1 MASRTTLLYTG
12 VLLILLAVAYQYRT
26 DITRFVRRYTGA
38 GSTRVAEKE
47 ERKASG
53 VSTQERQTPTPT
65 TPREES
71 KWTLDTE
78 SDIEIYN
85 PPFDPDNPSEEL
97 RSKSGTRLFTKNE
110 LAAHGPNGPLKPILL
125 AMLGRVYDVSEGENY
140 YGPEGGYN
148 FFAGIDGSR
157 AYVTG
162 EFNEEGLID
171 DLGGFTPLQIGEIDG
186 WIKFYDKTY
195 TYAGKLIGR
204 YYNKD
209 GSPTKEWYKTQDLLA
224 QKEKMEAERKEM
236 EKQFPGCNS
245 RWNKEDGGYVFC
257 SDKSGGVH
265 RDWVGFPRRYFA
277 PGSTSWRCSC
287 VHERDL
293 NSPHVKLYPDCDP
306 KAVSCKVDT
315 EKLKKLKS

>member
-38 GSTRVAEKE
+38 GSTRGA

-204 YYNKD
+204 
-209 GSPTKEWYKTQDLLA
+209 
-224 QKEKMEAERKEM
+224 
-236 EKQFPGCNS
+236 
-245 RWNKEDGGYVFC
+245 
-257 SDKSGGVH
+257 
-265 RDWVGFPRRYFA
+265 
-277 PGSTSWRCSC
+277 
-287 VHERDL
+287 
-293 NSPHVKLYPDCDP
+293 
-306 KAVSCKVDT
+306 
-315 EKLKKLKS
+315 